1 MVCTKKQ
8 KDSPFTTYV
17 ELNRKKEAVDIRV
30 GDSNDGKCKHVSLG
44 VYVMNR
50 QYLIHMLSDCVTH
63 NCIHFEREFLSR
75 ALIDGTVAG
84 YLFNEYAIKI
94 EDTADY
100 FHSNMDMLD
109 KDVRDEVFKRT
120 RPILTRIKDEAPTY
134 YGDEAEVDD
143 CLIADGCRIEGHVE
157 NCVLFRDVEVEKGAV
172 LKDCIIMEGGRIL
185 SEASLKHVVTD
196 RNVVVR
202 NGRTM
207 MGDENY
213 PITIA
218 KNSTI

>member
-1 MVCTKKQ
+1 
-8 KDSPFTTYV
+8 
-17 ELNRKKEAVDIRV
+17 
-30 GDSNDGKCKHVSLG
+30 
-44 VYVMNR
+44 
-50 QYLIHMLSDCVTH
+50 MLSDCVTH

-100 FHSNMDMLD
+100 FRSNMDMLD

-172 LKDCIIMEGGRIL
+172 LKNCIIMEGGRIL

-207 MGDENY
+207 MGHENY

>member
-1 MVCTKKQ
+1 
-8 KDSPFTTYV
+8 
-17 ELNRKKEAVDIRV
+17 
-30 GDSNDGKCKHVSLG
+30 
-44 VYVMNR
+44 MNR

-100 FHSNMDMLD
+100 FCSNMDMLD

-185 SEASLKHVVTD
+185 SEASLKHVVPD

-207 MGDENY
+207 MGHENY

>member
-1 MVCTKKQ
+1 MSSFPLTTGRLLSYFFCFIQ
-8 KDSPFTTYV
+8 LISPIKNANHFV
-17 ELNRKKEAVDIRV
+17 F
-30 GDSNDGKCKHVSLG
+30 
-44 VYVMNR
+44 
-50 QYLIHMLSDCVTH
+50 LISHAAIIGPAKLLMSPTITW
-63 NCIHFEREFLSR
+63 NIAFSMPAFSKT
-75 ALIDGTVAG
+75 ALIDAANKEQGNMKIVDG
-84 YLFNEYAIKI
+84 RFEPFIYAIRLQNAGLYHALEKMPQYNKYAG
-94 EDTADY
+94 DDFY
-100 FHSNMDMLD
+100 
-109 KDVRDEVFKRT
+109 
-120 RPILTRIKDEAPTY
+120 IKDEAPTY

-207 MGDENY
+207 MGHENY

>member
-1 MVCTKKQ
+1 M
-8 KDSPFTTYV
+8 
-17 ELNRKKEAVDIRV
+17 
-30 GDSNDGKCKHVSLG
+30 
-44 VYVMNR
+44 
-50 QYLIHMLSDCVTH
+50 
-63 NCIHFEREFLSR
+63 
-75 ALIDGTVAG
+75 
-84 YLFNEYAIKI
+84 
-94 EDTADY
+94 
-100 FHSNMDMLD
+100 
-109 KDVRDEVFKRT
+109 
-120 RPILTRIKDEAPTY
+120 
-134 YGDEAEVDD
+134 
-143 CLIADGCRIEGHVE
+143 
-157 NCVLFRDVEVEKGAV
+157 